1 MNSRTH
7 IAHHDKKQ
15 QVQGLVYALVG
26 TALFSIKPIFIKIAY
41 QYGGDA
47 TAIMS
52 LRALSSLPFYLIV
65 LCLLCRDVQKR
76 SLVRQHGWQAALVG
90 ILGYYVASFLDI
102 AALAY
107 ISAQLE
113 RLLIFLF
120 PSFVVLLSWL
130 CLGQRP
136 TRNVVHAVVLGYL
149 GIVAILLHDVQS
161 LGNEVW
167 KGSGLAIASAFIF
180 AIYLMLSKSI
190 IGKMGSELF
199 TSIGMGSAG
208 VAILIQLAVSSA
220 SMSSWS
226 FELVVLGVLLGIF
239 CTVLPSYFVAAGM
252 ARLTATELSITS
264 NIGPGVTAIMA
275 VLVLSEAFTV
285 YHFVGLCLVTLSVY
299 WMKKPTK

>member
-1 MNSRTH
+1 MNSRTQTTPQ
-7 IAHHDKKQ
+7 DKKQ
-15 QVQGLVYALVG
+15 QIQGLLYALVG

-52 LRALSSLPFYLIV
+52 LRAFSSLPFYLIV
-65 LCLLCRDVQKR
+65 LCVLCRDTQRR
-76 SLVRQHGWQAALVG
+76 SLVHHYGWQAALVG
-90 ILGYYVASFLDI
+90 SLGYYLASFLDI

-120 PSFVVLLSWL
+120 PSFVVILSWL
-130 CLGQRP
+130 FLRQRP
-136 TRNVVHAVVLGYL
+136 TRNVVQAVILGYL
-149 GIVAILLHDVQS
+149 GIAAILFHDVQS
-161 LGNEVW
+161 LGSDIW
-167 KGSGLAIASAFIF
+167 KGSGLAVASAFIF
-180 AIYLMLSKSI
+180 AVYLMLSKSI

-208 VAILIQLAVSSA
+208 VAILIQLSLPSST
-220 SMSSWS
+220 SMNSWS

-239 CTVLPSYFVAAGM
+239 CTVLPSYFVAAAM

-299 WMKKPTK
+299 RMKKPA

>member
-1 MNSRTH
+1 M
-7 IAHHDKKQ
+7 
-15 QVQGLVYALVG
+15 
-26 TALFSIKPIFIKIAY
+26 
-41 QYGGDA
+41 
-47 TAIMS
+47 
-52 LRALSSLPFYLIV
+52 
-65 LCLLCRDVQKR
+65 
-76 SLVRQHGWQAALVG
+76 
-90 ILGYYVASFLDI
+90 
-102 AALAY
+102 
-107 ISAQLE
+107 
-113 RLLIFLF
+113 
-120 PSFVVLLSWL
+120 
-130 CLGQRP
+130 LGQRP
-136 TRNVVHAVVLGYL
+136 TRNVVHAVALGYL
-149 GIVAILLHDVQS
+149 GIAAILFHDVQS
-161 LGNEVW
+161 LGSEIW

-208 VAILIQLAVSSA
+208 VAILIQLAFSSA
-220 SMSSWS
+220 SMSNWS

-285 YHFVGLCLVTLSVY
+285 FHFVGLCLVTLSVY